1 MPVFFLTNSI
11 IYFIGLFHLK
21 NEKIF
26 CFEKSRL
33 TTPSNI
39 DTIFFGKTDILCD
52 NTFEINGYH
61 PIYVNP
67 HRTNSISFRTYKIN
81 QSKEMNSQLLKYY
94 KDYLHKCQNNTLN
107 PDFNIRQEI
116 RVEKNQIN
124 NKINQ
129 ESNECITLFL
139 ECLLSCNNIEK
150 YNTEL
155 FGNSIETAIFKNMK
169 WDLKSYRFNNN
180 IDSKNKDFKDD
191 YFKGTSNDNLNYNY
205 DYNLNLIDRNIN
217 DIYPNNYYKIT
228 ESLNNEI
235 ELQNKPIITR
245 FNSKYY
251 LGQIKKKN
259 TNTNVS
265 EFSVESNFSNYIK
278 NDISK
283 SNIASYKLRIYKKFI
298 KNGTLDSSA
307 IVYNF
312 ITKELRFMTK
322 GIPEEI
328 LEKCNNSTIPDNFHN
343 VISLYRRKGFII
355 IICAS
360 KIISIDDYKESNTIE
375 DYMKNLTF
383 CGFVS
388 FKNKLKNEIIN
399 SIKDLNQF
407 NCNLIISS
415 GDNVFNCLP
424 IGFDSTIIENKNIF
438 SFEKEEKKNRL
449 IISKIYSGKKINEEE
464 EQNNKNTNTS
474 LDKLSRHTFSS
485 KLFKS
490 SATQQDSTSIKGKKE
505 ISKKNDDISIKFEEK
520 DTRNDSKIFSPNKSL
535 KGYNNL
541 LKNQLYLNIFS
552 LKS

>member
-1 MPVFFLTNSI
+1 M
-11 IYFIGLFHLK
+11 
-21 NEKIF
+21 
-26 CFEKSRL
+26 
-33 TTPSNI
+33 
-39 DTIFFGKTDILCD
+39 
-52 NTFEINGYH
+52 
-61 PIYVNP
+61 
-67 HRTNSISFRTYKIN
+67 
-81 QSKEMNSQLLKYY
+81 
-94 KDYLHKCQNNTLN
+94 
-107 PDFNIRQEI
+107 
-116 RVEKNQIN
+116 
-124 NKINQ
+124 
-129 ESNECITLFL
+129 
-139 ECLLSCNNIEK
+139 
-150 YNTEL
+150 
-155 FGNSIETAIFKNMK
+155 
-169 WDLKSYRFNNN
+169 
-180 IDSKNKDFKDD
+180 
-191 YFKGTSNDNLNYNY
+191 
-205 DYNLNLIDRNIN
+205 
-217 DIYPNNYYKIT
+217 
-228 ESLNNEI
+228 
-235 ELQNKPIITR
+235 
-245 FNSKYY
+245 
-251 LGQIKKKN
+251 
-259 TNTNVS
+259 S

-520 DTRNDSKIFSPNKSL
+520 DTRNDSKIFSPNT
-535 KGYNNL
+535 Y
-541 LKNQLYLNIFS
+541 
-552 LKS
+552 